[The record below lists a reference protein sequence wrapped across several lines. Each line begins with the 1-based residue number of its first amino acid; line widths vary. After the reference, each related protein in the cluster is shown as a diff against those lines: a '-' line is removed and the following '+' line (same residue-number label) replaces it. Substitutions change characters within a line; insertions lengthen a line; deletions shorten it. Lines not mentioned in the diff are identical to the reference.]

1 MLSRAVDIASGAA
14 CWLYRTRQPVKNSTA
29 AIELNRSQLE
39 SLKALSGDGILG
51 TIDCGLDD
59 HHLGYLS
66 VRHSAGQPLPE
77 LIRQG
82 PPSEVILLQVLL
94 ALARILS
101 LAEMSGQGHRNLQ
114 PAFIFVAHTSVEAV
128 TAPQIVVQIKTAQNN
143 VVQNTGVNVQV
154 AGFGYLPGVLLG
166 AKTQRALTSK
176 SLAAIAVQWLGNHV
190 IEDTKKLPQVLSQ
203 SALSGPA
210 RELIRWYFS
219 ADVSCDQPAW
229 LQVIQKL
236 LLVLAAKQLLAVH
249 HPALDSL
256 REQLKYRAGN
266 TVLDFAPMGDCLRA
280 IWLEEKSEHWWQ
292 NLLIPSQ
299 LRAGRNIL
307 KAFAKP
313 MAEGPML
320 GISALEFIADESSGW
335 LVCRFPLGETVFL
348 SDRLTGPLSV
358 AIAYPLLAEIC
369 EQLQTLEQRGLVVK
383 PLSIEQIMVDRQW
396 RPIILPER
404 PKALQRPVNE
414 SSRALTHTPQK
425 AAVAG
430 DSASLVR
437 SVAEIAYRV
446 LVGQALRLS
455 ERGLQLGAGTP
466 LPAAVQAMLM
476 DCFSPHSNPC
486 PTLAQMQELFAKIPN
501 EPVPIVKKAQKT
513 TKNAV
518 KQNERKKLLLLLL
531 LILLFQ
537 VMANVGIIVAFQ

>member
-1 MLSRAVDIASGAA
+1 MG
-14 CWLYRTRQPVKNSTA
+14 
-29 AIELNRSQLE
+29 
-39 SLKALSGDGILG
+39 
-51 TIDCGLDD
+51 
-59 HHLGYLS
+59 
-66 VRHSAGQPLPE
+66 
-77 LIRQG
+77 
-82 PPSEVILLQVLL
+82 
-94 ALARILS
+94 
-101 LAEMSGQGHRNLQ
+101 
-114 PAFIFVAHTSVEAV
+114 
-128 TAPQIVVQIKTAQNN
+128 
-143 VVQNTGVNVQV
+143 
-154 AGFGYLPGVLLG
+154 
-166 AKTQRALTSK
+166 
-176 SLAAIAVQWLGNHV
+176 V

-203 SALSGPA
+203 SAVSGPA

-383 PLSIEQIMVDRQW
+383 
-396 RPIILPER
+396 
-404 PKALQRPVNE
+404 K
-414 SSRALTHTPQK
+414 
-425 AAVAG
+425 
-430 DSASLVR
+430 
-437 SVAEIAYRV
+437 
-446 LVGQALRLS
+446 
-455 ERGLQLGAGTP
+455 
-466 LPAAVQAMLM
+466 
-476 DCFSPHSNPC
+476 
-486 PTLAQMQELFAKIPN
+486 
-501 EPVPIVKKAQKT
+501 
-513 TKNAV
+513 
-518 KQNERKKLLLLLL
+518 
-531 LILLFQ
+531 
-537 VMANVGIIVAFQ
+537 